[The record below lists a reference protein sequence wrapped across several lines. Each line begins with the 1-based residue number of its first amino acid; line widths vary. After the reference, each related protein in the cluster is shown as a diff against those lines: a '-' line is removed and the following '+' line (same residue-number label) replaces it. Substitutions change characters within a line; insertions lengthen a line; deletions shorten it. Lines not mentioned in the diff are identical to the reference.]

1 MVDKIGSFSFFTGP
15 HAKYAEKFSALYK
28 DNNKNNRFNSH
39 LYQSVDEE
47 MKIRIQSTIEKIKT
61 EKKKN
66 NMLRKQNQEL
76 VNERMNLMNKSNQ
89 MIQGYKK
96 STSFPNEKSLK
107 DDINKYIT
115 LDLFIFFKDPLSRE
129 YVIDGIVYF
138 FQKVFVLTYNKI
150 ESHFSSMNHLLTN
163 TLQMQKVVEPLD
175 WIIRKSAQ
183 ANWRNI
189 LAAIE
194 NKESVYA
201 TVAEIQKEL
210 GIETRRGDAN
220 EIIEKLCRTALEILF
235 KCYIITPRI
244 FCDVDQIGKKILFD
258 DKQYECLSEDRIISG
273 TESYILTPS
282 FYSLIDG
289 GRKVIEKARVL
300 PVSFSYPD

>member
-129 YVIDGIVYF
+129 YVIEGIVYF

-150 ESHFSSMNHLLTN
+150 
-163 TLQMQKVVEPLD
+163 
-175 WIIRKSAQ
+175 
-183 ANWRNI
+183 
-189 LAAIE
+189 
-194 NKESVYA
+194 
-201 TVAEIQKEL
+201 
-210 GIETRRGDAN
+210 
-220 EIIEKLCRTALEILF
+220 
-235 KCYIITPRI
+235 
-244 FCDVDQIGKKILFD
+244 
-258 DKQYECLSEDRIISG
+258 
-273 TESYILTPS
+273 
-282 FYSLIDG
+282 
-289 GRKVIEKARVL
+289 
-300 PVSFSYPD
+300 